1 MLFGISPIDIIGFVI
16 FFILILILPSFL
28 RMRAMSSISN
38 FTVEVEGMVEESK
51 NVLIKL
57 CSEKGNLEGDPKV
70 ALDNFLEF
78 FVIPPAELDPNGIV
92 RKYEKILDLSE
103 DRFSHMSKTLAPEA
117 DAEWTSNIVMTLKA
131 TLGING
137 VAKMVRHNLELA
149 KKTGNIQILLMLQ
162 MSLPMIMRVVK
173 AQYEGMH
180 AFSEGKAVGDG
191 IGPIVAGTLMK
202 DVEKPDIHEV
212 GEMVVGKTHFHGREL
227 IIARANGPGA
237 RVGKVGKVVTSI
249 IHEKNIKRLL
259 TIDAAVKLEGEK
271 TGTVAEGIGVVIG
284 GPGVDKWMIEEELV
298 KSELQTDAVII
309 KMSPEEAISPMTPEI
324 LESSKKAVSVVEH
337 AIMESPEGSSV
348 LVVGVG
354 NSCGVPVKVED
365 LDNINIKEDKEE
377 SKNKKEGRKWPF

>member
-1 MLFGISPIDIIGFVI
+1 MLFGISPIEIIGFAI

-28 RMRAMSSISN
+28 RMRAMSNINN

-57 CSEKGNLEGDPKV
+57 CSEKGNPEEDPKA

-92 RKYEKILDLSE
+92 RKFEKILDLSE
-103 DRFSHMSKTLAPEA
+103 NKFKHMSKTLAPEA
-117 DAEWTSNIVMTLKA
+117 DPEWTSNIVMTLKA

-149 KKTGNIQILLMLQ
+149 KKTGNLQILLMLQ
-162 MSLPMIMRVVK
+162 MSLPMIMRIVK

-180 AFSEGKAVGDG
+180 AFSEGKPVGDG
-191 IGPIVAGTLMK
+191 LGPLVAGTLMK
-202 DVEKPDIHEV
+202 DVEDKDIHEV
-212 GEMVVGKTHFHGREL
+212 GEMVVAQTKFQGREL
-227 IIARANGPGA
+227 VIARANGPGA

-249 IHEKNIKRLL
+249 IHEKNVERLL

-298 KSELQTDAVII
+298 KSDLQTDAVIV
-309 KMSPEEAISPMTPEI
+309 KMSPEEAISPMTREI
-324 LESSKKAVSVVEH
+324 LESSKKAVSVVEN
-337 AIMESPEGSSV
+337 AIMESPEGSRV

-354 NSCGVPVKVED
+354 NSSGIPVRVGDPGK
-365 LDNINIKEDKEE
+365 INIKEDKEE
-377 SKNKKEGRKWPF
+377 IKNKKEGRKWPF